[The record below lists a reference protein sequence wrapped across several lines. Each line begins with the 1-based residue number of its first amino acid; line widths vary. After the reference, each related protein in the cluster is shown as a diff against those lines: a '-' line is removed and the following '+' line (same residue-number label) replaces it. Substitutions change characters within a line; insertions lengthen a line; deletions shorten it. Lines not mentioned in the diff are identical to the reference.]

1 MKKRIV
7 FTLLTTV
14 ICSTNLPA
22 QRSNPAY
29 DAELQQWIGKR
40 IAYLK
45 STDGWLNLAGLLWL
59 QPGNNSFGSS
69 PENKTIFPAN
79 FPYATA
85 GELMW
90 TDTQVSLQLNPGVSA
105 TVNGKAFTQ
114 GIVFDAKKGTSS
126 VVAMG
131 DWQFTI
137 IQRGDKTGIRLR
149 QLNHPAVA
157 TFQGTNRFAADT
169 TYKVQAT
176 LMKPAIPKTIAISNV
191 LGQTNEQPVAGTLL
205 FTLHGQTYSLQA
217 LTEGNELF
225 ILFADATNGES
236 TYGAGRFLYAPMPDA
251 NGKTVLDFNKAI
263 NPPCAFTPFATCP
276 LPPKQN
282 HLTTAIEAGEK
293 NYGYH

>member
-14 ICSTNLPA
+14 ICSTNLLA

-69 PENKTIFPAN
+69 KQNKVVFPGH
-79 FPYATA
+79 FPFSQA

-90 TDTQVSLQLNPGVSA
+90 TDAQVSLQLKPGVTA
-105 TVNGKAFTQ
+105 TVNGKGFTQ
-114 GIVFDAKKGTSS
+114 GIVFDAKLGLSS
-126 VVAMG
+126 VVKMG
-131 DWQFTI
+131 DWQFSI
-137 IQRGDKTGIRLR
+137 IQRGEKTGIRLR
-149 QLNHPAVA
+149 QLNHPAVTA
-157 TFQGTNRFAADT
+157 FLGTERFATDT
-169 TYKVQAT
+169 TFKIQAT
-176 LMKPAIPKTIAISNV
+176 LIKPAIPKTIAITNV
-191 LGQTNEQPVAGTLL
+191 LGQTNEQPLAGTLL
-205 FTLHGQTYSLQA
+205 FTLHGQSYSLQA
-217 LTEGNELF
+217 LTEGDELF

-282 HLTTAIEAGEK
+282 QLAIAIEAGEK
-293 NYGYH
+293 DYGHH